1 MRAYAIIKLFI
12 ETQKQMK
19 NHQTHRFLPNLSSSL
34 RRTAIVAFALLL
46 AAGAIVPTWR
56 DIVLADQYDAQ
67 INALKAQ
74 NEQSQSVVDGLKNQ
88 AGSYA
93 DAIAKL
99 QAQIN
104 GLQASIAANQALQ
117 ADLQRQIA
125 EAQAEITRQRSI
137 LASDLKAMYVDGTP
151 SSIEILATSKNLSEF
166 VDKQEYRSRVQTK
179 LQDTLKKIAELQKQ
193 LQVQKAKVEG
203 LIRDM
208 EAQRVEL
215 DGNRAAQQSL
225 LNYNQAQQD
234 AYNAQIK
241 QNNAKV
247 AQLRAEQAAANRRLT
262 SSGGSTIIAGDPSH
276 GGYPTKAPSPWSGYW
291 GSSYPLDNTID
302 NWGMY
307 NRECVS
313 YTAWKVHQT
322 YGYMPY
328 WGGIG
333 NAYEWPRNARRA
345 GITTSST
352 PKALSVAIGT
362 NPSYFGSLGHAMWVE
377 SVNDDGSIWVSQY
390 NWYNGGWGNYSEMK
404 LNASIASSLTY
415 IYFN

>member
-19 NHQTHRFLPNLSSSL
+19 TRNVKPFLPRHTSSL
-34 RRTAIVAFALLL
+34 KRAAVVLFALVL
-46 AAGAIVPTWR
+46 AVGAIVPTWR

-74 NEQSQSVVDGLKNQ
+74 NEQNKSVVDSLKAQ
-88 AGSYA
+88 ASSYA
-93 DAIAKL
+93 DAVAKL

-104 GLQASIAANQALQ
+104 GLEASIAANQALQ
-117 ADLQRQIA
+117 ADLQRQIT
-125 EAQAEITRQRSI
+125 EAQAEIERQRGI

-166 VDKQEYRSRVQTK
+166 VDKQEYRSRVQNK

-193 LQVQKAKVEG
+193 LQMQKAKVEM
-203 LIRDM
+203 LIKDM
-208 EAQRVEL
+208 QAQRAEL
-215 DGNRAAQQSL
+215 DSNRAAQQSL
-225 LNYNQAQQD
+225 LNYNQSQQD
-234 AYNAQIK
+234 AYNVQIK

-247 AQLRAEQAAANRRLT
+247 AQLRAEQAAANRRLS
-262 SSGGSTIIAGDPSH
+262 SSGGSTIIAGDPGH
-276 GGYPTKAPSPWSGYW
+276 GGYPSVYANAPQDS
-291 GSSYPLDNTID
+291 LVDR
-302 NWGMY
+302 WGMY

-313 YTAWKVHQT
+313 YTAWKVYQT

-333 NAYEWPRNARRA
+333 NAYEWPRNARNA
-345 GITTSST
+345 NIPTSST